1 MYGHGAQPPTRTS
14 GTVIFLRVLI
24 AATGLLSCGMLACLP
39 LFRVAMLRGKAR
51 DWVLASVSLPLSIA
65 CFAAVGE
72 LPEDDLWSDIALCAL
87 LLLAA
92 YSTVYFLVVDM
103 AQHRAAPPAGPT
115 PSQVTAYAPPS
126 YPAPAPPQ
134 PGYGYPPAQPYAV
147 THSTPVPPAPYNPV
161 PPPPQPPHPAP
172 ARIDQVRAELD
183 ELSDYLRKHE
193 DGR

>member
-14 GTVIFLRVLI
+14 GTVIFLRVLF
-24 AATGLLSCGMLACLP
+24 AATGILTCGLLACLP

-51 DWVLASVSLPLSIA
+51 DWVLASVSLPLSIV
-65 CFAAVGE
+65 CFAVVGE
-72 LPEDDLWSDIALCAL
+72 LPEDDHRSDIALCLL
-87 LLLAA
+87 LLLAV
-92 YSTVYFLVVDM
+92 YSTVYFLVVDI
-103 AQHRAAPPAGPT
+103 AHHRTAPPVGPM
-115 PSQVTAYAPPS
+115 PSQATTYAPPVC
-126 YPAPAPPQ
+126 PTPTPPQ

-147 THSTPVPPAPYNPV
+147 TQSTPVPPAPYTPV
-161 PPPPQPPHPAP
+161 PPPPQPQHPAP